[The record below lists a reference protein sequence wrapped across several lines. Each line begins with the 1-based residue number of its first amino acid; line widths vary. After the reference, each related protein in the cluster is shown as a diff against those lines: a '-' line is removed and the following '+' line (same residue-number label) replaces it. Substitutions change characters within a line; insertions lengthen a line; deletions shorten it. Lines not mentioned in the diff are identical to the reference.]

1 MSVVGQT
8 ITKTGGSNGAQDA
21 GAYSTVSYEQFVL
34 TFEVRQANAAMMV
47 GVRTGDQIYTGFPEY
62 GFRLA
67 TNGTVEAFENQ
78 TYSGFP
84 LGSYSTNSR
93 FQLIVDNSN
102 LYYYIDGELRR
113 TTNRYAVSPC
123 YFVVGISTTG
133 GAVEIL
139 GYTINQ
145 GIGPAGVQGPTGPT
159 GLGAT
164 GPTGRTGP
172 TGAGGAGPTGPTGAA
187 GAAGPGGGIGPIAV
201 TETAATSLSLDTNN
215 DNRYFYITNSGFNA
229 ITLPGSTSTADGGN
243 YWTLRNASGVNLSI
257 TITNT
262 LTLTSPLIIAA
273 GNSQTLVISAVSA
286 NTVLLL

>member
-1 MSVVGQT
+1 
-8 ITKTGGSNGAQDA
+8 
-21 GAYSTVSYEQFVL
+21 
-34 TFEVRQANAAMMV
+34 MMV

-62 GFRLA
+62 GFHLA
-67 TNGTVEAFENQ
+67 TDGTVEAFEYQ

-159 GLGAT
+159 GS
-164 GPTGRTGP
+164 TGP
-172 TGAGGAGPTGPTGAA
+172 TGAGGAGPTGPTGS
-187 GAAGPGGGIGPIAV
+187 AGPGGGIGPIAV
-201 TETAATSLSLDTNN
+201 TETSATSLTLSLAN
-215 DNRYFYITNSGFNA
+215 DNQYFYITNSGFNA

-243 YWTLRNASGVNLSI
+243 YWTLRNATSVNLTI

-262 LTLTSPLIIAA
+262 LTLTSPLVIAA
-273 GNSQTLVISAVSA
+273 GNSVTLVISAVSA

>member
-1 MSVVGQT
+1 
-8 ITKTGGSNGAQDA
+8 
-21 GAYSTVSYEQFVL
+21 
-34 TFEVRQANAAMMV
+34 
-47 GVRTGDQIYTGFPEY
+47 
-62 GFRLA
+62 
-67 TNGTVEAFENQ
+67 
-78 TYSGFP
+78 
-84 LGSYSTNSR
+84 
-93 FQLIVDNSN
+93 
-102 LYYYIDGELRR
+102 
-113 TTNRYAVSPC
+113 
-123 YFVVGISTTG
+123 VGISTTG

-172 TGAGGAGPTGPTGAA
+172 TGPGGAGPTGPTGS
-187 GAAGPGGGIGPIAV
+187 AGPGGGIGPIAV
-201 TETAATSLSLDTNN
+201 TETSATSLTLSLAN
-215 DNRYFYITNSGFNA
+215 DNQYFYITNSGFNA

-243 YWTLRNASGVNLSI
+243 YWTLRNATGVNFSI

-262 LTLTSPLIIAA
+262 LTLTSPFVLAA